1 MIGLLGRGL
10 RFGSKSG
17 ISAGRDL
24 VKKRCIWSA
33 CCCEPSQCGAV
44 VATNFRAKL
53 QLELFPATSVLA
65 QWLSSFPSF
74 SCAIAIVKNAL
85 AMQVTVRRSSR
96 KAGQQLSANFAFL

>member
-44 VATNFRAKL
+44 VTTNFRAKL

-74 SCAIAIVKNAL
+74 
-85 AMQVTVRRSSR
+85 RSFEGGVASFWR
-96 KAGQQLSANFAFL
+96 NSFQTWHHK